1 MSVYGTT
8 SVVQYFLQYTA
19 PDPLQSKCSRATRWV
34 NSMALPLMPAFFSKD
49 LASPQVED
57 AAVLSNVHLMA
68 ESNSGLLTSCLTP
81 WA

>member
-19 PDPLQSKCSRATRWV
+19 PDSLQSKCSRATCWV
-34 NSMALPLMPAFFSKD
+34 NSMARPLMPTFSSKD
-49 LASPQVED
+49 RASPQVED
-57 AAVLSNVHLMA
+57 AAVLSNAHLMA